1 MVKQRLQALVLA
13 TAFALASMQPAIS
26 ADISHEVRDG
36 RAGGFLEAGIGLFY
50 NRVPLVAFIHED
62 FDESDDGGLSLHIQL
77 EGRLE
82 WRNFFAETIDT
93 SFSDV
98 AFGYTAWADHDNTV
112 EWVLSSQFSEYSPN
126 EAAGFEALD
135 DRDGDLTLG
144 FRSLHQRDN
153 ITLQFELGHDIAN
166 AHNGLIAAALI
177 GRSWQL
183 RNWNAHALFG
193 LRHFSDDVINHY
205 FGVSDGEASDTVAAY
220 TGGSGTLASA
230 DIGAVVPINEDWLF
244 RTNLTLDRLP
254 DSVVA
259 SPLAS
264 GRMAYSVGAQFVY
277 VF

>member
-1 MVKQRLQALVLA
+1 MIQKRLQPLLVVSAL
-13 TAFALASMQPAIS
+13 ALASTQPAIG
-26 ADISHEVRDG
+26 ADISHEVREG
-36 RAGGFLEAGIGLFY
+36 RTGGFLEAGIGLAY
-50 NRVPLVAFIHED
+50 DRVPLVAFVHDD
-62 FDESDDGGLSLHIQL
+62 FNESDDAQASLHIHL

-93 SFSDV
+93 SFSDL
-98 AFGYTAWADHDNTV
+98 AIGYTAWADHDNTV
-112 EWVLSSQFSEYSPN
+112 EWVLSNQFSQYSPN
-126 EAAGFEALD
+126 EAAGFETLD

-153 ITLQFELGHDIAN
+153 ITLQFELGHDIADS
-166 AHNGLIAAALI
+166 HNGIIAAALI

-193 LRHFSDDVINHY
+193 LRHFTDDVVDHY
-205 FGVSDGEASDTVAAY
+205 FGVSQSEATDTVAAY
-220 TGGSGTLASA
+220 TAGSGTLASA
-230 DIGAVVPINEDWLF
+230 DIGAVVPINEKWLF

-264 GRMAYSVGAQFVY
+264 GRMAYSVSAQFVY